1 MQSDS
6 PLHTPNPP
14 RGLPSASAAINDDD
28 EALSFDF
35 SRYLKALRKYAWV
48 LAALMALS
56 ITGAVLYTRRITRIY
71 QATASVQIDPR
82 LPDLLGQGQEASSTG
97 TLDYYKQQLRIL
109 ASYKLIRR
117 TVEEGKFH
125 LRLLTDKQRA
135 PLKNDEQID
144 LATRVLQ
151 ATMAVKYPNQDR
163 TMYVVI
169 RNPSPQ
175 DAADMANA
183 HLKMYEAYSRGL
195 ISTNTDKASVALSTE
210 FEQVENNLRKAQEAL
225 DEFQRVNKIEAIALQ
240 DQQNLVVTNI
250 ANFTQKTNDA
260 RALRL
265 ALGSKLERIRAA
277 AKLDVLESPLL
288 NIADV
293 SSFDSLR
300 ALYYAERNAFK
311 ALAREFGPNAP
322 EYKKQK
328 EKVDDLLTALQNENR
343 RQVAGA
349 EAQFSAAMGTER
361 ALLNEIDRAKQEAVE
376 LKPKLDK
383 YSELVRDRQKY
394 DDRYKILVA
403 RLSTSEMTGRM
414 NKQLDT
420 NVHLLDP
427 ALVPTMPVSPSLR
440 ANVMV
445 ASAGALVIGLGL
457 ITLLVFLD
465 RSIKSSADAQQ
476 AAGVPVLGVIP
487 ILAES
492 DLPRDDDRAR
502 DLYVHEHPTS
512 RVAECCR
519 SLRTNIMFSA
529 ADRRLK
535 TIVVSS
541 ANPREGKT
549 TSVIYLGTTIAQSGQ
564 RVLLIDTDMRRPR
577 LHAST
582 GVTRDTGLSNLILG
596 DENYDEVIRQTEIPN
611 LFVLPCGPLP
621 PNPAELLMTKRFT
634 AVLEELSKRFDRII
648 LDSPPL
654 GAVTDAV
661 VLSRQVDG
669 VILVVRAG
677 KTLRD
682 EISRAAKQIR
692 DVGGAIFGVILNE
705 LDTSDKGSYYHSYY
719 GYGPD
724 PKDSNKADHVGK
736 TDRAT
741 KADRAS

>member
-1 MQSDS
+1 MQSPS
-6 PLHTPNPP
+6 KNPTSMP
-14 RGLPSASAAINDDD
+14 GLPSASAAIN
-28 EALSFDF
+28 EEEVGLNFDF
-35 SRYLKALRKYAWV
+35 SRYFATLRKYAWV

-56 ITGAVLYTRRITRIY
+56 ITGAVLYTRRVTKIY
-71 QATASVQIDPR
+71 EATASVQIDPR
-82 LPDLLGQGQEASSTG
+82 LPDVLGQGQEMMATSTG

-109 ASYKLIRR
+109 ASYRLIRR
-117 TVEEGKFH
+117 TVEEGKFYV
-125 LRLLTDKQRA
+125 RLLSEKQRST
-135 PLKNDEQID
+135 LKTEEQID
-144 LATRVLQ
+144 LATHVVQKHLS
-151 ATMAVKYPNQDR
+151 VKYPNLDR

-169 RNPSPQ
+169 RNASAQ
-175 DAADMANA
+175 DAADIANA

-195 ISTNTDKASVALSTE
+195 ISTNTDKASEALSTE
-210 FEQVENNLRKAQEAL
+210 FEQVETNLRKSQEAL

-265 ALGSKLERIRAA
+265 ELGSKLERIRSAS
-277 AKLDVLESPLL
+277 KLDVLESPLL

-300 ALYYAERNAFK
+300 ALYYTERNTFK
-311 ALAREFGPNAP
+311 AMAREVGPNAP

-328 EKVDDLLTALQNENR
+328 EKVDDLLEALQTENR

-349 EAQFSAAMGTER
+349 EAQYNAALGTER
-361 ALLNEIDRAKQEAVE
+361 ALLAEIDRAKQEAVS
-376 LKPKLDK
+376 LKPKIDE
-383 YSELVRDRQKY
+383 YNDLVRKRQKF

-427 ALVPTMPVSPSLR
+427 ALVPTVPVSPNLR

-445 ASAGALVIGLGL
+445 AAAGALVVGLGL
-457 ITLLVFLD
+457 VLLLVFMD
-465 RSIKSSADAQQ
+465 RSIKTTADAQQ

-535 TIVVSS
+535 TLVVSS

-596 DENYDEVIRQTEIPN
+596 DENYDEVIRKTDIPN

-634 AVLEELSKRFDRII
+634 AVLEELGKRFDRII

-661 VLSRQVDG
+661 VLSKQVDG
-669 VILVVRAG
+669 AILVVRAG

-682 EISRAAKQIR
+682 EISRSAKQIR
-692 DVGGAIFGVILNE
+692 DVGGGIFGVILNE
-705 LDTSDKGSYYHSYY
+705 LDSSDKGSYYQSYY

-724 PKDSNKADHVGK
+724 PKDATKG
-736 TDRAT
+736 DRA
-741 KADRAS
+741 KAS

>member
-1 MQSDS
+1 M
-6 PLHTPNPP
+6 P
-14 RGLPSASAAINDDD
+14 GLPPASAAIN
-28 EALSFDF
+28 EEEVGLNFDF
-35 SRYLKALRKYAWV
+35 SRYLAALRKYAWV

-56 ITGAVLYTRRITRIY
+56 ITGSVLYTRRVTKIY

-82 LPDLLGQGQEASSTG
+82 LPDVLGQGQEMMAASTG
-97 TLDYYKQQLRIL
+97 SLDYYKQQLRIL
-109 ASYKLIRR
+109 ASYRLIRR

-125 LRLLTDKQRA
+125 LRLLTEKQRA
-135 PLKNDEQID
+135 SLKTEEQID
-144 LATRVLQ
+144 LATHVVQQNLS
-151 ATMAVKYPNQDR
+151 VKYPNLDR

-169 RNPSPQ
+169 RSASAQ
-175 DAADMANA
+175 DAADLANA

-195 ISTNTDKASVALSTE
+195 ISTNTDKASEALSTE
-210 FEQVENNLRKAQEAL
+210 FEQVETNLRKSQEAL

-265 ALGSKLERIRAA
+265 ELGSKLERIRSAS
-277 AKLDVLESPLL
+277 KLDVLESPLL

-300 ALYYAERNAFK
+300 ALYYTERNTFK
-311 ALAREFGPNAP
+311 AMAREVGPNAP

-328 EKVDDLLTALQNENR
+328 EKVDDLLAALQTENR

-349 EAQFSAAMGTER
+349 EAQYNAALGTER
-361 ALLNEIDRAKQEAVE
+361 ALNAEIDRAKQEAVN
-376 LKPKLDK
+376 LKPKIDK
-383 YSELVRDRQKY
+383 YNELVRERQKF

-427 ALVPTMPVSPSLR
+427 ALVPTVPVSPNLR

-445 ASAGALVIGLGL
+445 AAAGALVVGLGL
-457 ITLLVFLD
+457 VLLLVFMD
-465 RSIKSSADAQQ
+465 RSIKTTADAQQ

-535 TIVVSS
+535 TLVVSS

-596 DENYDEVIRQTEIPN
+596 DENYDEVIRKTDIPN

-634 AVLEELSKRFDRII
+634 AVLEELGKRFDRII

-661 VLSRQVDG
+661 VLSKQVDG
-669 VILVVRAG
+669 AILVVRAG

-682 EISRAAKQIR
+682 EISRSAKQIR
-692 DVGGAIFGVILNE
+692 DVGGGIFGVILNE
-705 LDTSDKGSYYHSYY
+705 LDSSDKSSYYQSYY

-724 PKDSNKADHVGK
+724 PKDATKG
-736 TDRAT
+736 DRA
-741 KADRAS
+741 KAS

>member
-1 MQSDS
+1 MQPPSK
-6 PLHTPNPP
+6 NPTSMP
-14 RGLPSASAAINDDD
+14 GLPPASAAIN
-28 EALSFDF
+28 EEEVGLNFDF
-35 SRYLKALRKYAWV
+35 SRYLAALRKYAWV

-56 ITGAVLYTRRITRIY
+56 ITGSVLYTRRVTKIY

-82 LPDLLGQGQEASSTG
+82 LPDVLGQGQEMMAASTG
-97 TLDYYKQQLRIL
+97 SLDYYKQQLRIL
-109 ASYKLIRR
+109 ASYRLIRR

-125 LRLLTDKQRA
+125 LRLLTEKQRA
-135 PLKNDEQID
+135 SLKTEEQID
-144 LATRVLQ
+144 LATHVVQQNLS
-151 ATMAVKYPNQDR
+151 VKYPNLDR

-169 RNPSPQ
+169 RSASAQ
-175 DAADMANA
+175 DAADLANA

-195 ISTNTDKASVALSTE
+195 ISTNTDKASEALSTE
-210 FEQVENNLRKAQEAL
+210 FEQVETNLRKSQEAL

-265 ALGSKLERIRAA
+265 ELGSKLERIRSAS
-277 AKLDVLESPLL
+277 KLDVLESPLL

-300 ALYYAERNAFK
+300 ALYYTERNTFK
-311 ALAREFGPNAP
+311 AMAREVGPNAP

-328 EKVDDLLTALQNENR
+328 EKVDDLLAALQTENR

-349 EAQFSAAMGTER
+349 EAQYNAALGTER
-361 ALLNEIDRAKQEAVE
+361 ALNAEIDRAKQEAVN
-376 LKPKLDK
+376 LKPKIDK
-383 YSELVRDRQKY
+383 YNELVRERQKF

-427 ALVPTMPVSPSLR
+427 ALVPTVPVSPNLR

-445 ASAGALVIGLGL
+445 AAAGALVVGLGL
-457 ITLLVFLD
+457 VLLLVFMD
-465 RSIKSSADAQQ
+465 RSIKTTADAQQ

-535 TIVVSS
+535 TLVVSS

-596 DENYDEVIRQTEIPN
+596 DENYDEVIRKTDIPN

-634 AVLEELSKRFDRII
+634 AVLEELGKRFDRII

-661 VLSRQVDG
+661 VLSKQVDG
-669 VILVVRAG
+669 AILVVRAG

-682 EISRAAKQIR
+682 EISRSAKQIR
-692 DVGGAIFGVILNE
+692 DVGGGIFGVILNE
-705 LDTSDKGSYYHSYY
+705 LDSSDKSSYYQSYY

-724 PKDSNKADHVGK
+724 PKDATKG
-736 TDRAT
+736 DRA
-741 KADRAS
+741 KAS

>member
-1 MQSDS
+1 MQPPSK
-6 PLHTPNPP
+6 NPTSMP
-14 RGLPSASAAINDDD
+14 GLPAASAAIN
-28 EALSFDF
+28 EEEVGLNFDF
-35 SRYLKALRKYAWV
+35 SRYLAALRKYAWV

-56 ITGAVLYTRRITRIY
+56 ITGSVLYTRRVTKIY

-82 LPDLLGQGQEASSTG
+82 LPDVLGQGQEMMAASTG
-97 TLDYYKQQLRIL
+97 SLDYYKQQLRIL
-109 ASYKLIRR
+109 ASYRLIRR

-125 LRLLTDKQRA
+125 LRLLNEKQRA
-135 PLKNDEQID
+135 SLKTEEQID
-144 LATRVLQ
+144 LATHVVQQNLS
-151 ATMAVKYPNQDR
+151 VKYPNLDR

-169 RNPSPQ
+169 RSASAQ
-175 DAADMANA
+175 DAADLANA

-195 ISTNTDKASVALSTE
+195 ISTNTDKASEALSTE
-210 FEQVENNLRKAQEAL
+210 FEQVETNLRKSQEAL

-265 ALGSKLERIRAA
+265 ELGSKLERIRSAS
-277 AKLDVLESPLL
+277 KLDVLESPLL

-300 ALYYAERNAFK
+300 ALYYTERNTFK
-311 ALAREFGPNAP
+311 AMAREVGPNAP

-328 EKVDDLLTALQNENR
+328 EKVDDLLAALQTENR

-349 EAQFSAAMGTER
+349 EAQYNAALGTER
-361 ALLNEIDRAKQEAVE
+361 ALNAEIDRAKQEAVN
-376 LKPKLDK
+376 LKPKIDK
-383 YSELVRDRQKY
+383 YNELVRERQKF

-427 ALVPTMPVSPSLR
+427 ALVPTVPVSPNLR

-445 ASAGALVIGLGL
+445 AAAGALVVGLGL
-457 ITLLVFLD
+457 VLLLVFMD
-465 RSIKSSADAQQ
+465 RSIKTTADAQQ

-535 TIVVSS
+535 TLVVSS

-596 DENYDEVIRQTEIPN
+596 DENYDEVIRKTDIPN

-634 AVLEELSKRFDRII
+634 AVLEELGKRFDRII

-661 VLSRQVDG
+661 VLSKQVDG
-669 VILVVRAG
+669 AILVVRAG

-682 EISRAAKQIR
+682 EISRSAKQIR
-692 DVGGAIFGVILNE
+692 DVGGGIFGVILNE
-705 LDTSDKGSYYHSYY
+705 LDSSDKSSYYQSYY

-724 PKDSNKADHVGK
+724 PKDATKG
-736 TDRAT
+736 DRA
-741 KADRAS
+741 KAS

>member
-1 MQSDS
+1 VQPPSK
-6 PLHTPNPP
+6 NPTSMP
-14 RGLPSASAAINDDD
+14 GLPAASAAIN
-28 EALSFDF
+28 EEEVGLNFDF
-35 SRYLKALRKYAWV
+35 SRYLAALRKYAWV

-56 ITGAVLYTRRITRIY
+56 ITGSVLYTRRVTKIY

-82 LPDLLGQGQEASSTG
+82 LPDVLGQGQEMMAASTG
-97 TLDYYKQQLRIL
+97 SLDYYKQQLRIL
-109 ASYKLIRR
+109 ASYRLIRR

-125 LRLLTDKQRA
+125 LRLLNEKQRA
-135 PLKNDEQID
+135 SLKTEEQID
-144 LATRVLQ
+144 LATHVVQQNLS
-151 ATMAVKYPNQDR
+151 VKYPNLDR

-169 RNPSPQ
+169 RSASAQ
-175 DAADMANA
+175 DAADLANA

-195 ISTNTDKASVALSTE
+195 ISTNTDKASEALSTE
-210 FEQVENNLRKAQEAL
+210 FEQVETNLRKSQEAL

-265 ALGSKLERIRAA
+265 ELGSKLERIRSAS
-277 AKLDVLESPLL
+277 KLDVLESPLL

-300 ALYYAERNAFK
+300 ALYYTERNTFK
-311 ALAREFGPNAP
+311 AMAREVGPNAP

-328 EKVDDLLTALQNENR
+328 EKVDDLLAALQTENR

-349 EAQFSAAMGTER
+349 EAQYNAALGTER
-361 ALLNEIDRAKQEAVE
+361 ALNAEIDRAKQEAVN
-376 LKPKLDK
+376 LKPKIDK
-383 YSELVRDRQKY
+383 YNELVRERQKF

-427 ALVPTMPVSPSLR
+427 ALVPTVPVSPNLR

-445 ASAGALVIGLGL
+445 AAAGALVVGLGL
-457 ITLLVFLD
+457 VLLLVFMD
-465 RSIKSSADAQQ
+465 RSIKTTADAQQ

-535 TIVVSS
+535 TLVVSS

-596 DENYDEVIRQTEIPN
+596 DENYDEVIRKTDIPN

-634 AVLEELSKRFDRII
+634 AVLEELGKRFDRII

-661 VLSRQVDG
+661 VLSKQVDG
-669 VILVVRAG
+669 AILVVRAG

-682 EISRAAKQIR
+682 EISRSAKQIR
-692 DVGGAIFGVILNE
+692 DVGGGIFGVILNE
-705 LDTSDKGSYYHSYY
+705 LDSSDKSSYYQSYY

-724 PKDSNKADHVGK
+724 PKDATKG
-736 TDRAT
+736 DRA
-741 KADRAS
+741 KAS

>member
-1 MQSDS
+1 MQSVS
-6 PLHTPNPP
+6 PNNTPNTP
-14 RGLPSASAAINDDD
+14 RGLPSASASINDDD

-35 SRYLKALRKYAWV
+35 SRYFKALRKYAWV
-48 LAALMALS
+48 LAALMALA
-56 ITGAVLYTRRITRIY
+56 ITGSVLYTGRLTRIY

-82 LPDLLGQGQEASSTG
+82 LPDVLGQGQEMMANSTG

-109 ASYKLIRR
+109 GSYSLIRK
-117 TVEEGKFH
+117 TVEEGKFQ
-125 LRLLTDKQRA
+125 LRLLSDKQRA
-135 PLKNDEQID
+135 ELKTDEQID
-144 LATRVLQ
+144 LATRLLQ
-151 ATMAVKYPNQDR
+151 ATMTVKYPNQDR

-169 RNPSPQ
+169 RNSSPQ
-175 DAADMANA
+175 DAADLANA
-183 HLKMYEAYSRGL
+183 HVKMYEAYSRGL
-195 ISTNTDKASVALSTE
+195 ISTNSDKASGALSSE
-210 FEQVENNLRKAQEAL
+210 FEQVETNLRKAQEAL

-250 ANFTQKTNDA
+250 SNFTQKTNDA
-260 RALRL
+260 RAVRL
-265 ALGSKLERIRAA
+265 ALGAKLERIRAA

-300 ALYYAERNAFK
+300 ALYYSERNAFK

-349 EAQFSAAMGTER
+349 EAQFSAALGTER

-427 ALVPTMPVSPSLR
+427 ALVPTIPVSPSLR
-440 ANVMV
+440 VNVMV
-445 ASAGALVIGLGL
+445 AGAGALVIGLGL

-487 ILAES
+487 VLAES

-519 SLRTNIMFSA
+519 SLRTNVMFSA
-529 ADRRLK
+529 ADRQLK
-535 TIVVSS
+535 TLVVSS

-582 GVTRDTGLSNLILG
+582 GVSRDTGLSNLILG

-621 PNPAELLMTKRFT
+621 PNPAELLMTKRF
-634 AVLEELSKRFDRII
+634 AVVLEELSKRFDRII

-661 VLSRQVDG
+661 VLSKQVDG

-692 DVGGAIFGVILNE
+692 DVGGEIFGVILNE
-705 LDTSDKGSYYHSYY
+705 LDTNDKGSYYHSYY

-724 PKDSNKADHVGK
+724 PKDSNKAD
-736 TDRAT
+736 
-741 KADRAS
+741 KASKAS